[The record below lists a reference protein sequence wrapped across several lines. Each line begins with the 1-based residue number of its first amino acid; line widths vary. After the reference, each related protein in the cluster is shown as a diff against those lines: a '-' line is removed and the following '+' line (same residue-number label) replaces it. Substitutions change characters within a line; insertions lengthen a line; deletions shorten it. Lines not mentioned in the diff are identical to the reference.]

1 VDHLARSGRGVLAV
15 VGAALAGGL
24 LPGAAGCH
32 RYEGPPVGYSDPRG
46 FGAEGAKVAEAG
58 AVADGSPVPAD
69 FKQKMVRVAER
80 APSQGHAGRF
90 DGVVWANDVGRAVW
104 DAAGDF
110 ADGTMLVEEAVERTS
125 KGDRAAGLLVM
136 QKRAGTWAFAVVGAD
151 GVVAK
156 DPQEAACVA
165 CHRDAPRDF
174 VFRLP

>member
-1 VDHLARSGRGVLAV
+1 MV
-15 VGAALAGGL
+15 
-24 LPGAAGCH
+24 
-32 RYEGPPVGYSDPRG
+32 
-46 FGAEGAKVAEAG
+46 EAG
-58 AVADGSPVPAD
+58 APAEASPVPPD
-69 FKQKMVRVAER
+69 FKQKMARVVER

-90 DGVVWANDVGRAVW
+90 DGIVWANDVGRAVW
-104 DAAGDF
+104 DGAGDF

-136 QKRAGTWAFAVVGAD
+136 QKRAGTWSFAVVGAD

-156 DPQEAACVA
+156 DPQEAVCVA